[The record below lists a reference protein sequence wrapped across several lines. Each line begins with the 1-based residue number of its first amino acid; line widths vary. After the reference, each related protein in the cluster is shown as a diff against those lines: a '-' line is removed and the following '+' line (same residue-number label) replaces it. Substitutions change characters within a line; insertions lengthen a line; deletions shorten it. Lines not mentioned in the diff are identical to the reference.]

1 MTYSLFSGLHCFP
14 DTLSKLDVCFSDIC
28 ASCLASINNQIELG
42 ELDSRPSEFPSN
54 EDVNQQ
60 LCVFLNEL
68 LSENVNVDAL
78 ANTLSVVASGSGKEQ
93 GFTDNLDDIGAN
105 LFLFRLFICEII
117 IEGSINL

>member
-1 MTYSLFSGLHCFP
+1 MAYSLFSGLHCFP
-14 DTLSKLDVCFSDIC
+14 DTLSKLDVCLGDIC
-28 ASCLASINNQIELG
+28 AFCLTAINYQIELG
-42 ELDSRPSEFPSN
+42 EFDSRPSELPSI
-54 EDVNQQ
+54 EDVYQQ
-60 LCVFLNEL
+60 FGVFLNEL